1 MGVTTSR
8 RPAVRLVWA
17 TALQVA
23 LGAAGPGAPLLLAI
37 NGTRLAGTVLA
48 GHVLAACGPRASF
61 RLQLARTE
69 RTPPDASVTI
79 DEQYV
84 AMLGEVTARGVR
96 LPEGEHRI
104 TVEREGYFPWD
115 RIVVSDGKPI
125 RLEVDLVPIPD

>member
-1 MGVTTSR
+1 VGGAR
-8 RPAVRLVWA
+8 RRLYSA
-17 TALQVA
+17 AGAISVA
-23 LGAAGPGAPLLLAI
+23 LSSFGAPALLATLSI
-37 NGTRLAGTVLA
+37 SALVVG
-48 GHVLAACGPRASF
+48 CGPSASF
-61 RLQLARTE
+61 RLQLQGSK

-84 AMLGEVTARGVR
+84 ALLGEVALRGVR

-104 TVEREGYFPWD
+104 TVERDGYFPWD

>member
-1 MGVTTSR
+1 LS
-8 RPAVRLVWA
+8 A
-17 TALQVA
+17 TALVS
-23 LGAAGPGAPLLLAI
+23 G
-37 NGTRLAGTVLA
+37 
-48 GHVLAACGPRASF
+48 CGPSASF
-61 RLQLARTE
+61 RLQLARTK

-84 AMLGEVTARGVR
+84 ALLGEVTARGVR